1 MRRPAIVVE
10 IWKFVERFFND
21 PYRQLNRHISNCGL
35 QKLGSVAVANGN
47 TEKWSMMHAARK
59 IGKTNPGKERG

>member
-1 MRRPAIVVE
+1 
-10 IWKFVERFFND
+10 VERFFND